1 MAFKEN
7 PLSLSVSQTAFEEWL
22 RENGHLETLDRTE
35 LDHHLRLPS
44 HSSFRE
50 FSKAVKSNAFMNL
63 TVDDLL
69 KKPVSWTGE
78 FFDCGFGPGETY
90 SWPRSISQAKM
101 RMDENIRRYTGNYV
115 VLVAIVF
122 LILLYQMP
130 MALVGIISVILVWD
144 TLRRAGDEWGLER
157 NGYRYRALAFVGNSV
172 TVVLMVYCK
181 IALALFWAGIGSLL
195 VVTAHSCLR
204 RITSTKAVP
213 AGSVQSA
220 RSPAQSIKLAGLSVK
235 SGRSSADRRQSIELP
250 VKTRRSSSERGQ
262 SVELPVKSRRSS
274 SERGQSVELPVKSR
288 RSSSERRQSVEPP
301 VKSGRSLEEIKQST
315 QLPVKVVKLK
325 E

>member
-7 PLSLSVSQTAFEEWL
+7 PLSLSLSQTAFEEWL
-22 RENGHLETLDRTE
+22 RENGHLETLDRTG

-50 FSKAVKSNAFMNL
+50 FSKVLKSNAFMNL
-63 TVDDLL
+63 TVDDLM

-90 SWPRSISQAKM
+90 SWPRSISQAKL

-130 MALVGIISVILVWD
+130 MALLGIISVILVWD

-157 NGYRYRALAFVGNSV
+157 NGYRYRALACVGNTV

-181 IALALFWAGIGSLL
+181 IALALFWAGIASLL

-204 RITSTKAVP
+204 RITP
-213 AGSVQSA
+213 AKVVTTNGSVQSA
-220 RSPAQSIKLAGLSVK
+220 RSPVQSKKLGLSVK
-235 SGRSSADRRQSIELP
+235 PGRSPAESKRF
-250 VKTRRSSSERGQ
+250 T
-262 SVELPVKSRRSS
+262 
-274 SERGQSVELPVKSR
+274 
-288 RSSSERRQSVEPP
+288 EPP
-301 VKSGRSLEEIKQST
+301 VKSGRSPAESRQPEGP
-315 QLPVKVVKLK
+315 PVKVVRLK